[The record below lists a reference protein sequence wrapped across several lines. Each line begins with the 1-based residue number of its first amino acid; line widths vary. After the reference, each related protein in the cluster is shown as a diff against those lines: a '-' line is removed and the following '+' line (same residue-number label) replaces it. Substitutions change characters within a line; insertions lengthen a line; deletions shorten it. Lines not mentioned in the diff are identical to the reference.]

1 MFKFRLQRVLELREE
16 CEQEKARALA
26 AAEAAAEQA
35 RSNRDELTRMRE
47 ESREELLAA
56 QTGLPRVGHLQQLD
70 IVVVALEQRI
80 LLANE
85 AVATAERFAAD
96 ARHALELAARDRQ
109 VLERLKE
116 KHAQAWRTEELQAD
130 RLHMDEIALSRFGR
144 SRETT
149 SSSSA
154 TPPLIDTTSAPA
166 ESVDGNHA

>member
-16 CEQEKARALA
+16 NEQEKARALA

-35 RSNRDELTRMRE
+35 RGNRDELTRMRE

-80 LLANE
+80 LQANE
-85 AVATAERFAAD
+85 VVGTTEKIAAD

-144 SRETT
+144 SREAT

-154 TPPLIDTTSAPA
+154 NSPRVDTTSAPA